1 MASRQ
6 TSHLI
11 SSFAGAGLLGAGIW
25 LLAGGLGSNEKE
37 PTAPTFTPQVQAQPE
52 ALSSGLKTGDT
63 LTHSAATSDDRLSGE
78 TKRSRIELAKE
89 EIKREEAGLLQQQS
103 GAPDLARRQSLPRS
117 VLELLDRLDQLPKDE
132 ALEEAVTTL
141 AFHGEDVVQA
151 IRDRIESGNPSF
163 GWVHRAVSVLAE
175 EDGRASQA
183 LMREIALAR
192 HGVDNPSLQ
201 ALAARRLL
209 ETSPTEAVELLA
221 SENPQ
226 VDNVS
231 LNQLVG
237 QRLDRPLYETVRGH
251 LNSDD
256 MMVRW
261 QAADAMAREPSGF
274 FGFETSQAIG
284 GLVEQI
290 ADLPDVDAI
299 YQSSRFTLGE
309 INYDRYIR
317 TLSRSTASN
326 ADLSRLAGQA
336 QDRVQDVAWLAQA
349 RRGDISVAPQIRRLA
364 RDPDA
369 GMFRA
374 WAAQALAQ
382 IGSDQDLPLLSHL
395 AQNDLLVRNEP
406 VGGPPGSPTTAYP
419 VREAARSA
427 ILEVKGR
434 SR

>member
-1 MASRQ
+1 
-6 TSHLI
+6 
-11 SSFAGAGLLGAGIW
+11 
-25 LLAGGLGSNEKE
+25 
-37 PTAPTFTPQVQAQPE
+37 
-52 ALSSGLKTGDT
+52 
-63 LTHSAATSDDRLSGE
+63 
-78 TKRSRIELAKE
+78 
-89 EIKREEAGLLQQQS
+89 
-103 GAPDLARRQSLPRS
+103 
-117 VLELLDRLDQLPKDE
+117 
-132 ALEEAVTTL
+132 
-141 AFHGEDVVQA
+141 
-151 IRDRIESGNPSF
+151 
-163 GWVHRAVSVLAE
+163 
-175 EDGRASQA
+175 
-183 LMREIALAR
+183 
-192 HGVDNPSLQ
+192 
-201 ALAARRLL
+201 
-209 ETSPTEAVELLA
+209 
-221 SENPQ
+221 
-226 VDNVS
+226 
-231 LNQLVG
+231 
-237 QRLDRPLYETVRGH
+237 
-251 LNSDD
+251 